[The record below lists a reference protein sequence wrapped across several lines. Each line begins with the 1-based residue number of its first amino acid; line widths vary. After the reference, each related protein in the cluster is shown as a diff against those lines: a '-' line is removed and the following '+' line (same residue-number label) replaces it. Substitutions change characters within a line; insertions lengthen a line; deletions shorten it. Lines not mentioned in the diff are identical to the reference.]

1 MKDIKGIWRKTIVYK
16 IIALIGK
23 AGAGKDTILREII
36 KNNSDLHEMI
46 SCTTRPKRE
55 GEVDGVNYFYLTPE

>member
-1 MKDIKGIWRKTIVYK
+1 MKDIKGIWRKKTMYK

-36 KNNSDLHEMI
+36 KSNPDLHEMI

>member
-1 MKDIKGIWRKTIVYK
+1 MYK
-16 IIALIGK
+16 IIALIGQ
-23 AGAGKDTILREII
+23 AGSGKDTILREVL
-36 KNNSDLHEMI
+36 NQMPELNEMI